1 MVSGVSNCGDK
12 QETVYSTRR
21 RGDAE
26 DEEAKSR
33 PESAE
38 ETETAG
44 LRKLRRNRA
53 LTGRAGGTACP
64 TAAQGAVNGASR
76 LRAGRG
82 SAANPR
88 AGGGR
93 GLGRREVY
101 RWSGRG
107 RKSWFRWKRS
117 GCAGSVRRSGGREGH
132 SGRGRPCP
140 RGRR

>member
-26 DEEAKSR
+26 EEEAKSR

-53 LTGRAGGTACP
+53 
-64 TAAQGAVNGASR
+64 
-76 LRAGRG
+76 
-82 SAANPR
+82 
-88 AGGGR
+88 
-93 GLGRREVY
+93 GRRH
-101 RWSGRG
+101 RLPHHGARGGQRRLKASSWSRERG
-107 RKSWFRWKRS
+107 QSSRRRRERARS
-117 GCAGSVRRSGGREGH
+117 ARSLPLVWQG
-132 SGRGRPCP
+132 
-140 RGRR
+140 

>member
-1 MVSGVSNCGDK
+1 MQGVVSGVSNCGDK

-26 DEEAKSR
+26 KKKQSQDLRAQRKRRLLVSGSCEEI
-33 PESAE
+33 
-38 ETETAG
+38 
-44 LRKLRRNRA
+44 
-53 LTGRAGGTACP
+53 GRAGGTACP
-64 TAAQGAVNGASR
+64 TTAQGAVNGASR

-82 SAANPR
+82 SAANLR

-93 GLGRREVY
+93 GLGRRGVC

-107 RKSWFRWKRS
+107 RNSWFRWKRS
-117 GCAGSVRRSGGREGH
+117 GCAGWGRRSGGREGH